1 MGNAL
6 RRAILSIAIL
16 ILCQGFL
23 AADLM
28 EYTFTGVL
36 PEGASQHSK
45 IADGES
51 FIGRFV
57 IDSTAIDSQPDEDF
71 VGNYLDAVIFGT
83 LQFSGGYFKSGFTGS
98 RVLVLD
104 NVTGADA
111 ISVRTDSLTSN
122 ASILV
127 QANSENLDTIVGD
140 AMLAPG
146 DGFDSWPGQ
155 TEIERYQLIFGD
167 DFGLV
172 FYFGNVA
179 HNVDFR
185 ATHYIP
191 EPSAILLL
199 CGVTLIMVQY
209 RRRSRIDGSN

>member
-1 MGNAL
+1 MGNVA
-6 RRAILSIAIL
+6 RFSIISIGIVL
-16 ILCQGFL
+16 LLPGWL
-23 AADLM
+23 AADLW

-45 IADGES
+45 ISDGES
-51 FIGRFV
+51 FVGRFV
-57 IDSTAIDSQPDEDF
+57 INSSAIDSQPDEDF

-83 LQFSGGYFKSGFTGS
+83 LQFSGGYFKNGFTGS

-127 QANSENLDTIVGD
+127 QANSEDLDTIVGD
-140 AMLAPG
+140 AMLGPG
-146 DGFDSWPGQ
+146 NGFDSWPKQ

-172 FYFGNVA
+172 FFFGNVS
-179 HNVDFR
+179 HNVSFH

-191 EPSAILLL
+191 EPSAVLLL
-199 CGVTLIMVQY
+199 AGGSLLLMQ
-209 RRRSRIDGSN
+209 RRRR